1 MITLIDDYM
10 CNFIPLD
17 ILHYICQPKVE
28 VNENAFKKKKH
39 LEAAKGELRYAE
51 DVNGSE
57 WENWK
62 RSFRS
67 VFWYLILERSTPISV
82 RNVLKVSQLKSSIR
96 NEPRP

>member
-10 CNFIPLD
+10 SSFIPLD

-51 DVNGSE
+51 DVSARE
-57 WENWK
+57 
-62 RSFRS
+62 
-67 VFWYLILERSTPISV
+67 
-82 RNVLKVSQLKSSIR
+82 
-96 NEPRP
+96 